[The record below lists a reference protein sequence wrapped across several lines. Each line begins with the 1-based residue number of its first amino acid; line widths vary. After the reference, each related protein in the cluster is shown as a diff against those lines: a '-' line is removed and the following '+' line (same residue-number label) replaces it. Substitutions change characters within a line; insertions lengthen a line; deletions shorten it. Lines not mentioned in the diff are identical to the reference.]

1 MERGGGGEE
10 RDYFFVL
17 SVGEVAG
24 FVCRTGSGTGDKG
37 WGSPRGNWRC
47 WQSGREVEE
56 LGVSREAEALRGIGK
71 DSWGLRG

>member
-17 SVGEVAG
+17 TVGEVAG
-24 FVCRTGSGTGDKG
+24 FVCGTGSGTGEEG
-37 WGSPRGNWRC
+37 WGSPGGNWRC

-56 LGVSREAEALRGIGK
+56 LG
-71 DSWGLRG
+71 GLRRG